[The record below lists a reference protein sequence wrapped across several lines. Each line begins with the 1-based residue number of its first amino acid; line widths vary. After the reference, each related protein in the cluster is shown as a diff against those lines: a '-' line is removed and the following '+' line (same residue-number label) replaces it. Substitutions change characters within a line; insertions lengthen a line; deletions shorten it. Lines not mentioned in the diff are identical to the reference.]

1 MEDFVDIMVP
11 ILEAGTWTNLG
22 STPAITTQGKSGP
35 NKRSIRSNKNARVEV
50 KNAESGSTIPE
61 LTFDGVVIQN
71 TLRGE
76 ITPVSTDKSDRNK
89 MKSDIIAIAKAA
101 GLPFTI
107 PNIDDNPSKR
117 NKDKA
122 TFLMEIIDC

>member
-11 ILEAGTWTNLG
+11 VLENGTWTNLG
-22 STPAITTQGKSGP
+22 FTPKITTQGKSGP
-35 NKRSIRSNKNARVEV
+35 KDRSRRSNKNARVEV
-50 KNAESGSTIPE
+50 KNAEGGSTIPE
-61 LTFDGVVIQN
+61 YTFDGTVILN

-89 MKSDIIAIAKAA
+89 MKKDILAITKTA
-101 GLPFTI
+101 GLPFTTPSI
-107 PNIDDNPSKR
+107 NDNPSLR

>member
-11 ILEAGTWTNLG
+11 ILEAGTWTNFG

-35 NKRSIRSNKNARVEV
+35 GQRSVRANKNARVEV
-50 KNAESGSTIPE
+50 KNAEGGSTIPE
-61 LTFDGVVIQN
+61 YTFDGTLILS

-89 MKSDIIAIAKAA
+89 MKKDVLAIVKAA
-101 GLPFTI
+101 GLPFTTPQI
-107 PNIDDNPSKR
+107 VDNPTKR